1 MSRTKSPETV
11 KFETLKATIAAKLL
25 DNPAWVEKA
34 ILVLYERQ
42 TADEQAGGET
52 RHDNNQGFTSAD
64 ARRMSFVAEWLR
76 KSKRNHLSRE
86 KALGAYG
93 PRLQKYAGQLAR
105 IAMAKTPATI
115 HPQAPTAVQR
125 PENRCSGCGVV
136 RCPDGCCC
144 AC

>member
-1 MSRTKSPETV
+1 MSRIQSPDAV
-11 KFETLKATIAAKLL
+11 KFETMKTMIAAKLL
-25 DNPAWVEKA
+25 DDPAWVEKA

-86 KALGAYG
+86 KALGTYG
-93 PRLQKYAGQLAR
+93 RRLQKYAGQLAR
-105 IAMAKTPATI
+105 IALAKTP
-115 HPQAPTAVQR
+115 PQAPTAVQR
-125 PENRCSGCGVV
+125 PENRCYGCGVV